1 MNPDT
6 AVMIVDDDEDV
17 IEIGTLVLEAAG
29 FRVVAAGD
37 GVDALEILEREEPL
51 LILLDLM
58 MPIMDGFTF
67 ARRLSQDRRWAA
79 IPVIAVTALG
89 GARDLLQTWQAGFS
103 GHVTKPVGQA
113 DLLTVLGRALGPS
126 SANDRKRPRR
136 R

>member
-58 MPIMDGFTF
+58 MPIMDGEQFLQALR
-67 ARRLSQDRRWAA
+67 ARNITH
-79 IPVIAVTALG
+79 IPVILMSGYSGALEIAHEFSTA
-89 GARDLLQTWQAGFS
+89 ALLR
-103 GHVTKPVGQA
+103 KPV
-113 DLLTVLGRALGPS
+113 DMDVLLKTVRDVS
-126 SANDRKRPRR
+126 RKRREEP
-136 R
+136 